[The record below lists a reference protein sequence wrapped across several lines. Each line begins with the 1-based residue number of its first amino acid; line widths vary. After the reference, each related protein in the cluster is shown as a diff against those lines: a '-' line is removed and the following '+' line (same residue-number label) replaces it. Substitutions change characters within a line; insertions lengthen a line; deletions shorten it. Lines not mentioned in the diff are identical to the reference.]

1 MESKSAKTEAE
12 FQEEA
17 KEYVLNIQNNNKKL
31 HKKNGCRYSKWI
43 KEYYD
48 FDTLDEIENSNIE
61 HSKCL
66 YCFPNES
73 TSKTDNN
80 IKMTIDFGRI
90 FSIIGAIIGV
100 VITIAIDKILVGAI
114 ALISLYLGFKWL
126 GDKLCDSKLSAKS
139 TNIVGIIMTVVMALI
154 LIFGSGFVIETFR
167 PSKGNQTSWE
177 DLEDWEKE
185 NAKWAYEVQQEI
197 NEREN
202 KY

>member
-1 MESKSAKTEAE
+1 
-12 FQEEA
+12 
-17 KEYVLNIQNNNKKL
+17 
-31 HKKNGCRYSKWI
+31 
-43 KEYYD
+43 
-48 FDTLDEIENSNIE
+48 
-61 HSKCL
+61 
-66 YCFPNES
+66 
-73 TSKTDNN
+73 
-80 IKMTIDFGRI
+80 MTIDFGRI

-100 VITIAIDKILVGAI
+100 VITIAIDKILVGAM
-114 ALISLYLGFKWL
+114 ASISLCLGFKWL

-154 LIFGSGFVIETFR
+154 LIFGSVFVIKTFR
-167 PSKGNQTSWE
+167 PSKGNQTSWG